1 MEYSKEDLMEAKK
14 QIWGVGENMEQRKV
28 KKSGRRTH
36 NFGIMQW
43 VTNLMNFTD
52 GTCGSGELYPRWIN
66 IIAEL
71 SIRKNYKASYE
82 ISNEKE
88 RS

>member
-14 QIWGVGENMEQRKV
+14 ANLGVEERTWEQRKEV

-43 VTNLMNFTD
+43 VTN
-52 GTCGSGELYPRWIN
+52 
-66 IIAEL
+66 
-71 SIRKNYKASYE
+71 ASY
-82 ISNEKE
+82 
-88 RS
+88 